1 MKKTV
6 LEYRPLPS
14 PHMQESPNEIT
25 HLLQR
30 WQQGD
35 RDALDQLMPIV
46 YDELRLCSA
55 KTLS

>member
-1 MKKTV
+1 
-6 LEYRPLPS
+6 
-14 PHMQESPNEIT
+14 MQESPNEIT